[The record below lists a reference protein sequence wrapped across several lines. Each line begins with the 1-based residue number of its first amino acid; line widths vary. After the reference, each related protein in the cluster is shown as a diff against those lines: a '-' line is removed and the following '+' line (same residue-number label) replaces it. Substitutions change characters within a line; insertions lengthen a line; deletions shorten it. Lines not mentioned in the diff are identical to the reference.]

1 MKIIAGDNNFQR
13 AFSTT
18 KVKFSK
24 YVARFERALFQLKRA
39 DLITYLISY
48 TWNYI
53 EFHRG
58 IFRL

>member
-48 TWNYI
+48 T
-53 EFHRG
+53 
-58 IFRL
+58 